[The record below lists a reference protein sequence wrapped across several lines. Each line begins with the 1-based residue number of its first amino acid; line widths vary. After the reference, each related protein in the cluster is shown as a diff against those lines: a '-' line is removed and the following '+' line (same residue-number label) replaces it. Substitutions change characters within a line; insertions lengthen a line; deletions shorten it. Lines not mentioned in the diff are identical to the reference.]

1 MEKQTTVEFLARFP
15 KVLGKSDTT
24 SSQEPILIKADMTP
38 KEKADELFTHYHNLI
53 QSIGGELGQ
62 EILVSI
68 LAKQSALFAAR
79 EVLKEK
85 WNIEVEGSE
94 DEYYWWEEVEHE
106 IESI

>member
-1 MEKQTTVEFLARFP
+1 
-15 KVLGKSDTT
+15 
-24 SSQEPILIKADMTP
+24 MTP
-38 KEKADELFTHYHNLI
+38 KEKAEELFNHYHNLI

-79 EVLKEK
+79 EVLKQK
-85 WNIEVEGSE
+85 WNIEVPSSE